1 MTHTTTGQATHNNF
15 SEHAAPGSHSPSALM
30 DHTVLDS
37 ISDAVFTF
45 DTDRRLTYINS
56 SFEKIFNIGKAEVLG
71 RQLFEVLPALA
82 SSALLPAE
90 NSHTEQ
96 SVTFEEAIDG
106 KWLRFTTYPSAG
118 YVDVLVKDTTLEKEH
133 RQAVEESDR
142 LARIINKSPNV
153 VMLTDVLGNITWTN
167 EAFTRITE
175 YTSAE
180 AIGKKPD
187 TLLQG
192 PETSQQAISMIGDAM
207 HQVESIRIE
216 LLNYS
221 KTGRKYWADLKLEP
235 VYLDNELTGYLGFMS
250 DITQKKQDELAIKE
264 RNEKI
269 GKVSFITSHEL
280 RHEFAKI
287 MMLIN
292 ESDSDDYSHE
302 DLKALFRYLK
312 EPAQLINSIISK
324 INDNLKHE
332 GDDIH
337 HTMPPLPS
345 VEEICLIED
354 DKLTNMINTRL
365 IKKIIPSIPVKVF
378 EDTESALETIKF
390 QPSIPRLILLDLNL
404 PAKSG
409 WDFLE
414 ECSDIESTS
423 RVLMLT
429 SSIDPRDIER
439 SKRYKMVEDYICKP
453 LTVNVFEEYAKKYC
467 AV

>member
-1 MTHTTTGQATHNNF
+1 MTHTTEQAKDSNSLLT
-15 SEHAAPGSHSPSALM
+15 P
-30 DHTVLDS
+30 HTQDGFVIFDNSVLDR
-37 ISDAVFTF
+37 ITDAFFTL
-45 DTDRRLTYINS
+45 DSRGQLTYVNN
-56 SFEKIFNIGKAEVLG
+56 SFEKIFNINKTDVLG
-71 RQLFEVLPALA
+71 RQLLNVLPALVD
-82 SSALLPAE
+82 SSFSFAGKPFAE
-90 NSHTEQ
+90 LQQ
-96 SVTFEEAIDG
+96 SISFEEPIVG
-106 KWLRFTTYPSAG
+106 KWLQVTTYPAAD
-118 YVDVLVKDTTLEKEH
+118 YVHVHVKDATLEKEH

-142 LARIINKSPNV
+142 LARIINKSPNM
-153 VMLTDVLGNITWTN
+153 VMLTDVQGNITWTN
-167 EAFTRITE
+167 EAFAHVTGYTQTE
-175 YTSAE
+175 AF
-180 AIGKKPD
+180 GRKPGS
-187 TLLQG
+187 LLQG
-192 PETSQQAISMIGDAM
+192 PETSLQAISMMSDAIRK
-207 HQVESIRIE
+207 VEPVRVE
-216 LLNYS
+216 LLNYTKS
-221 KTGRKYWADLKLEP
+221 GQTYWANVKLEP
-235 VYLDNELTGYLGFMS
+235 VYLDNELTGYLGFMN

-269 GKVSFITSHEL
+269 SKVSFITSHEL
-280 RHEFAKI
+280 RHEFSKI

-292 ESDSDDYSHE
+292 ESYSDDYSHE
-302 DLKALFRYLK
+302 DLKALFTYLQ

-332 GDDIH
+332 GEGMY

-345 VEEICLIED
+345 VDEICLIED

-365 IKKIIPSIPVKVF
+365 IKKIAPSVPVRVF

-390 QPSIPRLILLDLNL
+390 QPSTRRLILLDLNL

-414 ECSDIESTS
+414 ECADMESTS

-439 SKRYKMVEDYICKP
+439 SKKYRMVEDYICKP